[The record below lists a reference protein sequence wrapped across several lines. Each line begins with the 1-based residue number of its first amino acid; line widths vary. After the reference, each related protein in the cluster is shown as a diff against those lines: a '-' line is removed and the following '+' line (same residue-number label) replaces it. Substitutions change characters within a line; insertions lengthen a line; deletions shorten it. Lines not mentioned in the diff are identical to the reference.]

1 MTLDAK
7 LKALRD
13 AATPKGKKLYD
24 DLIKHLAD
32 SGALD
37 GVLMAGSPF
46 PDFALPNDAG
56 RIVRRSELLAN
67 GPAVVVFDRGA
78 WCPYCT
84 VVLGELAKLSPEI
97 RAAGA
102 SIVAV
107 TPDASGGG
115 ARIKAECGIDF
126 DVLSDLDNVLGMQCG
141 LIFPLPDNVRKT
153 YIDLGIDLERI
164 NGNDM
169 WLLPAPATFVVGQ
182 DAIIKHTS
190 LDIDFRYRVEPAEIL
205 KSVRALR

>member
-1 MTLDAK
+1 MTLEDK
-7 LKALRD
+7 LKAVRD
-13 AATPKGKKLYD
+13 AATPDGTKLYD
-24 DLIKHLAD
+24 DLVKQLVD

-37 GVLMAGSPF
+37 GVLKAGSLF

-56 RIVRRSELLAN
+56 RIVTKSSLLAH
-67 GPAVVVFDRGA
+67 GPAVIVFDRGA
-78 WCPYCT
+78 WCSYCT
-84 VVLGELAKLSPEI
+84 VVLGDLAKLSPDI

-107 TPDASGGG
+107 TPDATGGG
-115 ARIKAECGIDF
+115 ARIKAQCGVDF
-126 DVLSDLDNVLGMQCG
+126 DVLADLDNVLGMECG
-141 LIFPLPDNVRKT
+141 LVFPLPDAVRKT
-153 YIDLGIDLERI
+153 YLQLGIDLERI

-169 WLLPAPATFVVGQ
+169 WLLPAPATFIVRRDGVVE
-182 DAIIKHTS
+182 KVY